1 MVGKL
6 VKKKFRIFPCGQ
18 WSRVFFFP
26 YALEDFEEKTE
37 GLWTEEASLSPALR
51 DF

>member
-1 MVGKL
+1 MIPGFLFSV
-6 VKKKFRIFPCGQ
+6 R
-18 WSRVFFFP
+18 
-26 YALEDFEEKTE
+26 ALEDFEEKTE

>member
-1 MVGKL
+1 MIPG
-6 VKKKFRIFPCGQ
+6 
-18 WSRVFFFP
+18 FFFP
-26 YALEDFEEKTE
+26 YALEDFEEKSE